1 MKRGFTLLL
10 FVLLLA
16 AVSLTLAQG
25 NSFSL
30 DWWTVDGGGGV
41 SGNGRYTL
49 QSTIGQPD
57 AGEMGNGRYALLS
70 GYWDGPGEY
79 DIYLPLVIRP

>member
-1 MKRGFTLLL
+1 MKRGFTILL
-10 FVLLLA
+10 FILLLA
-16 AVSLTLAQG
+16 AASLALAQG

-30 DWWTVDGGGGV
+30 GWWTVDGGGGV

-57 AGEMGNGRYALLS
+57 AGEMGDGRYALLS
-70 GYWDGPGEY
+70 GYWDGPGQY
-79 DIYLPLVIRP
+79 DVFLPLVIRP